1 MSRIPNEPT
10 TYAWGKN
17 KDGELSVGSNKD
29 SYLPIPV
36 KGVKNK
42 SIVHVSSGGQH
53 SSSIDNQ
60 GHLYICGSYLHGKLG
75 IEDLTTISLQ
85 AFTLVPS
92 LKDKVVIQVACGDYH
107 TLCLIDDG
115 TVFTW
120 GGTLHK
126 KLGQRSGKAINR
138 PGLVQ
143 GLSEKEVI
151 YVGCGDFH
159 SVALTSDGKVFTW
172 GGGGSFFNR
181 GQCGHG
187 HVKDILEPSPIPAFN
202 NKRVVQVSCGG
213 YHTLALT
220 ENNEL
225 FAWGSGLYGE
235 CGFGE
240 FLNTTSPKL
249 VLMPWA
255 KKLAEEQQIIQISAG
270 GHHSLA
276 LTEHGYV
283 FSFGFASHGQ
293 LGLRNTINQS
303 EPQLIT
309 DLRTKPIKAVAA
321 GWNHTLVLTER
332 GDIYSCGYG
341 SFGQLGLGDDESR
354 TVFTHVSALGP
365 KNVQRI
371 YAGGNHSWALLDP
384 ADPIKRNY
392 EPPSP
397 LPMDIGGSEGRV
409 EIASIIQNEDNAY
422 DFSSRLDVTQKIE
435 YALQV
440 AYSDI
445 QFCHRFVRYKLKEEQ
460 IDMGKAKTEEFVH
473 EMYINETGLQYHR
486 IQEDDDIVEITSG
499 SEETICKGGGS
510 NITCLLVCDP
520 CRNEPGIERN
530 EMNIEA
536 EEVTVILRPS
546 QLVANPIQAHLSEW
560 VRFFMTKVAPYC
572 MGAPKFFELR
582 PKHFYSS

>member
-1 MSRIPNEPT
+1 MSRTLNEPT
-10 TYAWGKN
+10 TFAWGKN
-17 KDGELSVGSNKD
+17 KDGELSIGGSKD

-42 SIVHVSSGGQH
+42 NIIHVSSGGQH
-53 SSSIDNQ
+53 SAAIDNQ
-60 GHLYICGSYLHGKLG
+60 GRLYICGSYLHGKLG
-75 IEDLTTISLQ
+75 IEDLTTVSVQ

-107 TLCLIDDG
+107 TLCLLEDG
-115 TVFTW
+115 SVYTW

-126 KLGQRSGKAINR
+126 KLGQRSGKAMNK

-159 SVALTSDGKVFTW
+159 SVALTSDGKVYTW

-187 HVKDILEPSPIPAFN
+187 HVKDILDPLAIPAFA
-202 NKRVVQVSCGG
+202 NKKIVQLSCGG

-220 ENNEL
+220 ESNDL
-225 FAWGSGLYGE
+225 YAWGSGLYGE

-240 FLNTTSPKL
+240 FLNTSSPKL
-249 VLMPWA
+249 VLFPWV
-255 KKLAEEQQIIQISAG
+255 KNGAEEQQIVQISAG

-303 EPQLIT
+303 EPQLVT
-309 DLRTKPIKAVAA
+309 DLRNKPIKSIAA

-332 GDIYSCGYG
+332 GDVFSCGYG
-341 SFGQLGLGDDESR
+341 FFGQLGHGDDESK
-354 TVFTHVSALGP
+354 TIFTHVTALGP
-365 KNVQRI
+365 KNVERI

-384 ADPIKRNY
+384 ADPIKREY
-392 EPPSP
+392 YPPSP
-397 LPMDIGGSEGRV
+397 LPSDI
-409 EIASIIQNEDNAY
+409 SIIENPIDFNSLIQREDTY
-422 DFSSRLDVTQKIE
+422 EFSSKLEITTKID

-445 QFCHRFVRYKLKEEQ
+445 QFCHRFVRYKLKDDQ
-460 IDMGKAKTEEFVH
+460 LDMGKAKTEEFVH
-473 EMYINETGLQYHR
+473 EMYINEAGLQYHR
-486 IQEDDDIVEITSG
+486 IQEDDDIIEITG
-499 SEETICKGGGS
+499 GTEETICKGAGS
-510 NITCLLVCDP
+510 SITCLLVCDP
-520 CRNEPGIERN
+520 CRNEPGMEKNDDTLDN
-530 EMNIEA
+530 EEI
-536 EEVTVILRPS
+536 TVVLKPS
-546 QLVANPIQAHLSEW
+546 QLVANPLQTGLSEW
-560 VRFFMTKVAPYC
+560 VRFFMNKVAPFC
-572 MGAPKFFELR
+572 IGIPKFFELR
-582 PKHFYSS
+582 PKHFYTS

>member
-10 TYAWGKN
+10 TFAWGKN

-107 TLCLIDDG
+107 TLCLVDDG
-115 TVFTW
+115 SVYTW

-143 GLSEKEVI
+143 GLSEQEVI

-159 SVALTSDGKVFTW
+159 SVALTSEGKVYTW

-240 FLNTTSPKL
+240 FLNATSPKL
-249 VLMPWA
+249 VLMPWT
-255 KKLAEEQQIIQISAG
+255 KRLAEEQQITQISAG

-283 FSFGFASHGQ
+283 FAFGFASHGQ
-293 LGLRNTINQS
+293 LGLRNTVNQS
-303 EPQLIT
+303 EPQLVT

-354 TVFTHVSALGP
+354 TVLTHVTALGP

-486 IQEDDDIVEITSG
+486 IQEDDDIVEITAG
-499 SEETICKGGGS
+499 VEETICKGGGS

-520 CRNEPGIERN
+520 SHNEPGIERN
-530 EMNIEA
+530 EMNGEA

-546 QLVANPIQAHLSEW
+546 QLLANPIQEQLSEW

-572 MGAPKFFELR
+572 VGVPKFFELR